1 MLQIVTLIL
10 MGMVKYSESSQNS
23 KFAMSLQYLKKEF
36 KGEVNFLHVNKHF
49 SYKVRSYLNAC
60 EILLFSMKT
69 IFGRL
74 YHPGKIVSLAL
85 VCFYHHSPKKCNLF
99 HEFEQ
104 RRCLFVIQNWSKN
117 LKNKWKQHKYL
128 KISMQA
134 NWDEKYLTQVEHF
147 SHVNMGWKA
156 FYSD

>member
-1 MLQIVTLIL
+1 MHADEHESLVQVNSMIW
-10 MGMVKYSESSQNS
+10 MGMVKHSESSQNS

-104 RRCLFVIQNWSKN
+104 RRCLFVIQN
-117 LKNKWKQHKYL
+117 
-128 KISMQA
+128 
-134 NWDEKYLTQVEHF
+134 
-147 SHVNMGWKA
+147 
-156 FYSD
+156 